1 MVSGAIG
8 ALYVYMFVV
17 GMAPGNTDI
26 ISTSSQQPDESKQQQ
41 QQQQQQLEMQDLKI
55 WSGQKILFIFHY
67 LYINIYR
74 YIASLCVTLS
84 LDR

>member
-1 MVSGAIG
+1 MRYYPKSKFCLLLFIILVLLVSGAIG

-41 QQQQQQLEMQDLKI
+41 QQQQLEMQDLKI
-55 WSGQKILFIFHY
+55 
-67 LYINIYR
+67 
-74 YIASLCVTLS
+74 
-84 LDR
+84 